1 MAEFHNSGYR
11 GLYNGETADNMFK
24 RKHLQYRE
32 DILDNR
38 RRWISCESILD
49 NVQTEKIAN
58 DVHYEVW
65 EKVRKSN
72 CWYWRNDEKKCLNLK
87 KVWKHSKKNKNN

>member
-11 GLYNGETADNMFK
+11 GLYNGETSDDMFK

-38 RRWISCESILD
+38 RR
-49 NVQTEKIAN
+49 
-58 DVHYEVW
+58 
-65 EKVRKSN
+65 
-72 CWYWRNDEKKCLNLK
+72 
-87 KVWKHSKKNKNN
+87 

>member
-1 MAEFHNSGYR
+1 MAGFHNSGYR
-11 GLYNGETADNMFK
+11 GLYNGETADDMFK

-65 EKVRKSN
+65 EKVRKAIADIGGMMK
-72 CWYWRNDEKKCLNLK
+72 RNA
-87 KVWKHSKKNKNN
+87 